1 MFGTCS
7 NFPLRPLSHWP
18 EIFQQQSD
26 SFLFIRI
33 PALSPSY
40 CLLIWGPHTHTHK
53 YVSFHS
59 GLEVWHELSKQHWWP
74 WSYWS
79 SISSQWFSWHAIFIQ
94 SVIWIHAAQRCQ
106 CHTCSYLS
114 TILLFLHMAYN
125 MIRWR
130 WSSSWYSLLNLGG
143 SDMNCSLNYE
153 LK

>member
-1 MFGTCS
+1 MHVWHLLELPIEATFSLTGDIPTTI
-7 NFPLRPLSHWP
+7 R
-18 EIFQQQSD
+18 
-26 SFLFIRI
+26 FIPI
-33 PALSPSY
+33 YKNSSTQPII
-40 CLLIWGPHTHTHK
+40 LLAYMRTTHTHTHK

-143 SDMNCSLNYE
+143 SDMNCSLN
-153 LK
+153 